1 VLASS
6 RLVPLGTL
14 IVESSL
20 SSLVIPFFRSLSSIL
35 FSYSVLA
42 SCLIL
47 SSKIAQLVSSLVI
60 LASFEACLASLSA
73 FSFLSISVYLET
85 HSRLILASLANISL
99 EAVIALS

>member
-1 VLASS
+1 VS
-6 RLVPLGTL
+6 LGTL
-14 IVESSL
+14 TLESSL
-20 SSLVIPFFRSLSSIL
+20 SSLVILFFRSLSLIL

-47 SSKIAQLVSSLVI
+47 KPNIAQLVSKLIV

-73 FSFLSISVYLET
+73 VSFPLISVCPGT
-85 HSRLILASLANISL
+85 HSRLILAFLANISL